1 MSSRELTEELEQL
14 KESRKQGKI
23 SPKEFY
29 AGLLKIL
36 GELTDELKGEN
47 ISDDDIKKQIP
58 LILVFL
64 EEQISKYAER
74 GH

>member
-1 MSSRELTEELEQL
+1 MSSKALTEELDRL
-14 KESRKQGKI
+14 KESRKQGEI
-23 SPKEFY
+23 SPQEFY

-36 GELTDELKGEN
+36 GKLTDELKEEN